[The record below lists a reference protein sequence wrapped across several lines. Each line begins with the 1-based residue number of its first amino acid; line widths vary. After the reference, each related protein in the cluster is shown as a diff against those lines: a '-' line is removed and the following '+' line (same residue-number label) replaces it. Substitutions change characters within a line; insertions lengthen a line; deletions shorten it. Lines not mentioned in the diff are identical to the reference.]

1 MRCIIALVNM
11 SIIFARLGFGA
22 DPAEG
27 GGALT
32 RMCLS
37 APHSRKR
44 PLPTFQKFHDT
55 RPGALTRVSTVRCL
69 YRSIDSVYTVTLIVY
84 CDDDPSTARWPLT
97 YYVCRRSNLISRCRC
112 LSCVGG

>member
-27 GGALT
+27 EEALT

-55 RPGALTRVSTVRCL
+55 RPGALTRVSTVH
-69 YRSIDSVYTVTLIVY
+69 VTQQQ
-84 CDDDPSTARWPLT
+84 
-97 YYVCRRSNLISRCRC
+97 N
-112 LSCVGG
+112 

>member
-22 DPAEG
+22 DPAEKG
-27 GGALT
+27 EGALT

-55 RPGALTRVSTVRCL
+55 RPGALTRVSTVNETSCM
-69 YRSIDSVYTVTLIVY
+69 RSQQ
-84 CDDDPSTARWPLT
+84 R
-97 YYVCRRSNLISRCRC
+97 
-112 LSCVGG
+112 

>member
-11 SIIFARLGFGA
+11 SIIFAKLGFGA
-22 DPAEG
+22 DPAG

-55 RPGALTRVSTVRCL
+55 RPGALTRVSTVHE
-69 YRSIDSVYTVTLIVY
+69 
-84 CDDDPSTARWPLT
+84 WPL
-97 YYVCRRSNLISRCRC
+97 RQPDK
-112 LSCVGG
+112 LSAAGNEWSLVPKLFQYRIDFAITFVSSVFNAFH

>member
-11 SIIFARLGFGA
+11 SNIFARLGFGA

-55 RPGALTRVSTVRCL
+55 RPGALTRVSTVL
-69 YRSIDSVYTVTLIVY
+69 EFPIL
-84 CDDDPSTARWPLT
+84 STCA
-97 YYVCRRSNLISRCRC
+97 C
-112 LSCVGG
+112 